1 MIARLQKYVEYT
13 RAFHLLDRLLFCEG
27 AQIKLNAVCRVVVL
41 RRNKEDSELP
51 SRAIDIYAQVADEYN
66 VTIDTIQKWCKEN
79 RQLFNLPQKS
89 C

>member
-1 MIARLQKYVEYT
+1 M
-13 RAFHLLDRLLFCEG
+13 
-27 AQIKLNAVCRVVVL
+27 RVIVL